1 MGILRL
7 GALPADSASSEREL
21 RFGPMENLSTRD
33 KMIVLTLEGISDS
46 GPADFNAF
54 EVCDTL
60 GIKHPMVNY
69 HFGNRDGMIAE
80 ATWWLYQRW
89 ITNVTSAI
97 LNAPADPRKRITAF
111 VNESVEGARKL
122 GGAYLLLHYPLSSKN
137 SQNILQD
144 KHHDDMERK
153 MEYVLALLAI
163 CVKDVREGTVSDL
176 NFDEHTL
183 PRTQVLRDAPAAMA
197 ATHIAWMVHGLAAWS
212 SGNHLA
218 TNRLSIRTVT
228 KDISVELS
236 IRSYVTAILR
246 VAAGE

>member
-21 RFGPMENLSTRD
+21 RFGSMESLSTRD

-97 LNAPADPRKRITAF
+97 LKAPADPRKRITAF
-111 VNESVEGARKL
+111 VNESIEGARKL

-137 SQNILQD
+137 SQNILEEE
-144 KHHDDMERK
+144 HHDDMERK
-153 MEYVLALLAI
+153 MEFVLALLATS
-163 CVKDVREGTVSDL
+163 VRDLRAGTVSALD
-176 NFDEHTL
+176 FDETTI
-183 PRTQVLRDAPAAMA
+183 PRTQILRDAPVAMA
-197 ATHIAWMVHGLAAWS
+197 ASHIAWMVHGVAAWS

-218 TNRLSIRTVT
+218 TNRMSLRNVT